1 MSKTLIVNN
10 TPFEYPTKGDEPGW
24 GGPAT
29 DWASEVTDVL
39 SNLLGP
45 DDILETPFNIAN
57 GQAVPADITALIFNA
72 GSMRS
77 SVVNYSVFRSSTV
90 NPSGNTET
98 GEIVVSYDNNEG
110 FSIGIGNIVG
120 NSGVNFSILPSGQI
134 QYTST
139 DIDPLNYIGVL
150 KFRAKSLQQ

>member
-1 MSKTLIVNN
+1 MSKQLTVNN
-10 TPFEYPTKGDEPGW
+10 VPFQYPTPGDEPGW
-24 GGPAT
+24 GNGAT

-57 GQAVPADITALIFNA
+57 DQQTLADVTGLIFNA

-77 SVVNYSVFRSSTV
+77 SVVTYSIFRSSTL
-90 NPSGNTET
+90 NPSGNTEA
-98 GEIVVSYDNNEG
+98 GQIFVSYDNNEG

-139 DIDPLNYIGVL
+139 DIDSLNYVGVM
-150 KFRAKSLQQ
+150 KFSAKSQQQ